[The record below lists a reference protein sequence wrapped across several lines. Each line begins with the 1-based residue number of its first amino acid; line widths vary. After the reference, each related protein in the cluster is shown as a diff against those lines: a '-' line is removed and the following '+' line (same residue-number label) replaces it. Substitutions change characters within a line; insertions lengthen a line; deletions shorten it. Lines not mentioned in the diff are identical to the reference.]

1 MKKIYLLAMMLCL
14 LILPATAMAAP
25 SANATAF
32 ANEEALSNQWI
43 DSMLVK
49 KDSAAA
55 LNIMSADAKKN
66 VKAAEMQKAQERM
79 SKELG
84 TLKEGQDVD
93 VVARDRPLQDLD
105 LVRPA
110 DFAHQFSE
118 TNPDLADQDT
128 LAVLGDPDEVVLQ
141 VEAAMR
147 AGAVVLHVEGAVH
160 TLDRGADADGGP
172 GLAHQLVHVVGGEC
186 VVQRPRYWHP
196 AGLLPVWRVHE
207 LAGPRPRLRVPR
219 S

>member
-49 KDSAAA
+49 KDSSAA

-66 VKAAEMQKAQERM
+66 VKASEMQKAQERM

-84 TLKEGQDVD
+84 TLKESRFVSWTRFDKTDQVIYLMSFDKAK
-93 VVARDRPLQDLD
+93 VVRCEFIFNSKGELD
-105 LVRPA
+105 Y
-110 DFAHQFSE
+110 FALTPFAPQE
-118 TNPDLADQDT
+118 NAKN
-128 LAVLGDPDEVVLQ
+128 AK
-141 VEAAMR
+141 AKK
-147 AGAVVLHVEGAVH
+147 
-160 TLDRGADADGGP
+160 
-172 GLAHQLVHVVGGEC
+172 
-186 VVQRPRYWHP
+186 
-196 AGLLPVWRVHE
+196 
-207 LAGPRPRLRVPR
+207 
-219 S
+219 

>member
-49 KDSAAA
+49 KDSASA

-84 TLKEGQDVD
+84 TLKESRFVSWTRFDKTDQVIYLMSFDKAK
-93 VVARDRPLQDLD
+93 VVRCEFIFNSKGELD
-105 LVRPA
+105 Y
-110 DFAHQFSE
+110 FALTPFAPQE
-118 TNPDLADQDT
+118 NAKN
-128 LAVLGDPDEVVLQ
+128 AK
-141 VEAAMR
+141 AKK
-147 AGAVVLHVEGAVH
+147 
-160 TLDRGADADGGP
+160 
-172 GLAHQLVHVVGGEC
+172 
-186 VVQRPRYWHP
+186 
-196 AGLLPVWRVHE
+196 
-207 LAGPRPRLRVPR
+207 
-219 S
+219 

>member
-49 KDSAAA
+49 KDSTAA

-66 VKAAEMQKAQERM
+66 VKASEMQKAQERM

-84 TLKEGQDVD
+84 TLKESRFVSWTRFDKTDQVIYLMSFDKAK
-93 VVARDRPLQDLD
+93 VVRCEFIFNSKGELD
-105 LVRPA
+105 Y
-110 DFAHQFSE
+110 FALTPFAPQE
-118 TNPDLADQDT
+118 NAKN
-128 LAVLGDPDEVVLQ
+128 AK
-141 VEAAMR
+141 AKK
-147 AGAVVLHVEGAVH
+147 
-160 TLDRGADADGGP
+160 
-172 GLAHQLVHVVGGEC
+172 
-186 VVQRPRYWHP
+186 
-196 AGLLPVWRVHE
+196 
-207 LAGPRPRLRVPR
+207 
-219 S
+219 

>member
-66 VKAAEMQKAQERM
+66 VKAAEMQNAQERM

-84 TLKEGQDVD
+84 TLKESRFVSWTRFDKTDQVIYLMSFDKAK
-93 VVARDRPLQDLD
+93 VVRCEFIFNSKGELD
-105 LVRPA
+105 Y
-110 DFAHQFSE
+110 FALTPFAPQE
-118 TNPDLADQDT
+118 NAKN
-128 LAVLGDPDEVVLQ
+128 AK
-141 VEAAMR
+141 AKK
-147 AGAVVLHVEGAVH
+147 
-160 TLDRGADADGGP
+160 
-172 GLAHQLVHVVGGEC
+172 
-186 VVQRPRYWHP
+186 
-196 AGLLPVWRVHE
+196 
-207 LAGPRPRLRVPR
+207 
-219 S
+219 

>member
-49 KDSAAA
+49 KDSSAA

-66 VKAAEMQKAQERM
+66 IKASEMQKAQERM

-84 TLKEGQDVD
+84 TLKESRFVSWTRFDKTDQVIYLMSFDKAK
-93 VVARDRPLQDLD
+93 VVRCEFIFNSKGELD
-105 LVRPA
+105 Y
-110 DFAHQFSE
+110 FALTPFAPQENAKNAKAS
-118 TNPDLADQDT
+118 NKAKK
-128 LAVLGDPDEVVLQ
+128 
-141 VEAAMR
+141 
-147 AGAVVLHVEGAVH
+147 
-160 TLDRGADADGGP
+160 
-172 GLAHQLVHVVGGEC
+172 
-186 VVQRPRYWHP
+186 
-196 AGLLPVWRVHE
+196 
-207 LAGPRPRLRVPR
+207 
-219 S
+219 

>member
-1 MKKIYLLAMMLCL
+1 MKKVYLLAMMLCL

-66 VKAAEMQKAQERM
+66 VKASEMQKAQERM

-84 TLKEGQDVD
+84 TLKESRFVSWTRFDKTDQVIYLMSFDKAK
-93 VVARDRPLQDLD
+93 VVRCEFIFNSKGELD
-105 LVRPA
+105 Y
-110 DFAHQFSE
+110 FALTPFAPQE
-118 TNPDLADQDT
+118 NAKN
-128 LAVLGDPDEVVLQ
+128 AK
-141 VEAAMR
+141 AKK
-147 AGAVVLHVEGAVH
+147 
-160 TLDRGADADGGP
+160 
-172 GLAHQLVHVVGGEC
+172 
-186 VVQRPRYWHP
+186 
-196 AGLLPVWRVHE
+196 
-207 LAGPRPRLRVPR
+207 
-219 S
+219 

>member
-84 TLKEGQDVD
+84 TLRESRFVSWTRFDKTDQVIYLMSFDKAK
-93 VVARDRPLQDLD
+93 VVRCEFIFNSKGELD
-105 LVRPA
+105 Y
-110 DFAHQFSE
+110 FALTPFAPQE
-118 TNPDLADQDT
+118 NAKN
-128 LAVLGDPDEVVLQ
+128 AK
-141 VEAAMR
+141 AKK
-147 AGAVVLHVEGAVH
+147 
-160 TLDRGADADGGP
+160 
-172 GLAHQLVHVVGGEC
+172 
-186 VVQRPRYWHP
+186 
-196 AGLLPVWRVHE
+196 
-207 LAGPRPRLRVPR
+207 
-219 S
+219 

>member
-66 VKAAEMQKAQERM
+66 VKASEMQKAQERM

-84 TLKEGQDVD
+84 TLKESRFVSWTRFDKTDQFIYLMSFDKAK
-93 VVARDRPLQDLD
+93 VVRCEFIFNSKGELD
-105 LVRPA
+105 Y
-110 DFAHQFSE
+110 FALTPFAPQE
-118 TNPDLADQDT
+118 NAKN
-128 LAVLGDPDEVVLQ
+128 AK
-141 VEAAMR
+141 AKK
-147 AGAVVLHVEGAVH
+147 
-160 TLDRGADADGGP
+160 
-172 GLAHQLVHVVGGEC
+172 
-186 VVQRPRYWHP
+186 
-196 AGLLPVWRVHE
+196 
-207 LAGPRPRLRVPR
+207 
-219 S
+219 

>member
-1 MKKIYLLAMMLCL
+1 MKKIYLLVMMLCL

-49 KDSAAA
+49 KDSSAA

-84 TLKEGQDVD
+84 TLKESRFVSWTRFDKTDQVIYLMSFDKAK
-93 VVARDRPLQDLD
+93 VVRCEFIFNSKGELD
-105 LVRPA
+105 Y
-110 DFAHQFSE
+110 FALTPFAPQE
-118 TNPDLADQDT
+118 NAKN
-128 LAVLGDPDEVVLQ
+128 AK
-141 VEAAMR
+141 AKK
-147 AGAVVLHVEGAVH
+147 
-160 TLDRGADADGGP
+160 
-172 GLAHQLVHVVGGEC
+172 
-186 VVQRPRYWHP
+186 
-196 AGLLPVWRVHE
+196 
-207 LAGPRPRLRVPR
+207 
-219 S
+219 

>member
-14 LILPATAMAAP
+14 LLLPATAMAAP

-84 TLKEGQDVD
+84 TLKESRFVSWTRFDKTDQVIYLMSFDKAK
-93 VVARDRPLQDLD
+93 VVRCEFIFNSKGELD
-105 LVRPA
+105 Y
-110 DFAHQFSE
+110 FALTPFAPQE
-118 TNPDLADQDT
+118 NAKN
-128 LAVLGDPDEVVLQ
+128 AK
-141 VEAAMR
+141 AKK
-147 AGAVVLHVEGAVH
+147 
-160 TLDRGADADGGP
+160 
-172 GLAHQLVHVVGGEC
+172 
-186 VVQRPRYWHP
+186 
-196 AGLLPVWRVHE
+196 
-207 LAGPRPRLRVPR
+207 
-219 S
+219 

>member
-49 KDSAAA
+49 KDSASA

-66 VKAAEMQKAQERM
+66 VKASEMQKAQERM

-84 TLKEGQDVD
+84 TLKESRFVSWTRFDKTDQVIYLMSFDKAK
-93 VVARDRPLQDLD
+93 VVRCEFIFNSKGELD
-105 LVRPA
+105 Y
-110 DFAHQFSE
+110 FALTPFAPQE
-118 TNPDLADQDT
+118 NAKN
-128 LAVLGDPDEVVLQ
+128 AK
-141 VEAAMR
+141 AKK
-147 AGAVVLHVEGAVH
+147 
-160 TLDRGADADGGP
+160 
-172 GLAHQLVHVVGGEC
+172 
-186 VVQRPRYWHP
+186 
-196 AGLLPVWRVHE
+196 
-207 LAGPRPRLRVPR
+207 
-219 S
+219 

>member
-66 VKAAEMQKAQERM
+66 VKASEMQKAQERM

-84 TLKEGQDVD
+84 TLKESRFVSWTRFDKTDQVIYLMSFDKAK
-93 VVARDRPLQDLD
+93 VVRCEFIFNSKGELDYFALTPFAPQENAKNAKARK
-105 LVRPA
+105 
-110 DFAHQFSE
+110 
-118 TNPDLADQDT
+118 
-128 LAVLGDPDEVVLQ
+128 
-141 VEAAMR
+141 
-147 AGAVVLHVEGAVH
+147 
-160 TLDRGADADGGP
+160 
-172 GLAHQLVHVVGGEC
+172 
-186 VVQRPRYWHP
+186 
-196 AGLLPVWRVHE
+196 
-207 LAGPRPRLRVPR
+207 
-219 S
+219 

>member
-1 MKKIYLLAMMLCL
+1 MKKIYLLVMMLCL

-66 VKAAEMQKAQERM
+66 VKASEMQKAQERM

-84 TLKEGQDVD
+84 TLKESRFVSWTRFDKTDQVIYLMSFDRAK
-93 VVARDRPLQDLD
+93 VVRCEFIFNSKGELD
-105 LVRPA
+105 Y
-110 DFAHQFSE
+110 FALTPFAPQE
-118 TNPDLADQDT
+118 NAKN
-128 LAVLGDPDEVVLQ
+128 AK
-141 VEAAMR
+141 AKK
-147 AGAVVLHVEGAVH
+147 
-160 TLDRGADADGGP
+160 
-172 GLAHQLVHVVGGEC
+172 
-186 VVQRPRYWHP
+186 
-196 AGLLPVWRVHE
+196 
-207 LAGPRPRLRVPR
+207 
-219 S
+219 

>member
-32 ANEEALSNQWI
+32 ADEEALSNQWI

-66 VKAAEMQKAQERM
+66 VKASEMQKAQERM

-84 TLKEGQDVD
+84 TLKESRFVSWTRFDKTDQVIYLMSFDKAK
-93 VVARDRPLQDLD
+93 VVRCEFIFNSKGELD
-105 LVRPA
+105 Y
-110 DFAHQFSE
+110 FALTPFAPQE
-118 TNPDLADQDT
+118 NAKN
-128 LAVLGDPDEVVLQ
+128 AK
-141 VEAAMR
+141 AKK
-147 AGAVVLHVEGAVH
+147 
-160 TLDRGADADGGP
+160 
-172 GLAHQLVHVVGGEC
+172 
-186 VVQRPRYWHP
+186 
-196 AGLLPVWRVHE
+196 
-207 LAGPRPRLRVPR
+207 
-219 S
+219 

>member
-14 LILPATAMAAP
+14 LILPATALAAP

-66 VKAAEMQKAQERM
+66 VKASEMQKAQERM

-84 TLKEGQDVD
+84 TLKESRFVSWTRFDKTDQVIYLMSFDKAK
-93 VVARDRPLQDLD
+93 VVRCEFIFNSKGELD
-105 LVRPA
+105 Y
-110 DFAHQFSE
+110 FALTPFAPQE
-118 TNPDLADQDT
+118 NAKN
-128 LAVLGDPDEVVLQ
+128 AK
-141 VEAAMR
+141 AKK
-147 AGAVVLHVEGAVH
+147 
-160 TLDRGADADGGP
+160 
-172 GLAHQLVHVVGGEC
+172 
-186 VVQRPRYWHP
+186 
-196 AGLLPVWRVHE
+196 
-207 LAGPRPRLRVPR
+207 
-219 S
+219 

>member
-49 KDSAAA
+49 KDSSAA

-84 TLKEGQDVD
+84 TLKESRFVSWTRFDKTDQVIYLMSFDKAK
-93 VVARDRPLQDLD
+93 VVRCEFIFNSKGELDYFALTPFAPQENAKNAR
-105 LVRPA
+105 A
-110 DFAHQFSE
+110 KK
-118 TNPDLADQDT
+118 
-128 LAVLGDPDEVVLQ
+128 
-141 VEAAMR
+141 
-147 AGAVVLHVEGAVH
+147 
-160 TLDRGADADGGP
+160 
-172 GLAHQLVHVVGGEC
+172 
-186 VVQRPRYWHP
+186 
-196 AGLLPVWRVHE
+196 
-207 LAGPRPRLRVPR
+207 
-219 S
+219 

>member
-55 LNIMSADAKKN
+55 LNIMSTDAKKN

-84 TLKEGQDVD
+84 TLKESRFVSWTRFDKTDQVIYLMSFDKAK
-93 VVARDRPLQDLD
+93 VVRCEFIFNSKGELD
-105 LVRPA
+105 Y
-110 DFAHQFSE
+110 FALTPFAPQE
-118 TNPDLADQDT
+118 NAKN
-128 LAVLGDPDEVVLQ
+128 AK
-141 VEAAMR
+141 AKK
-147 AGAVVLHVEGAVH
+147 
-160 TLDRGADADGGP
+160 
-172 GLAHQLVHVVGGEC
+172 
-186 VVQRPRYWHP
+186 
-196 AGLLPVWRVHE
+196 
-207 LAGPRPRLRVPR
+207 
-219 S
+219 

>member
-84 TLKEGQDVD
+84 TLKESRFVSWTRFDKTAQGIYLMSFDKAK
-93 VVARDRPLQDLD
+93 VVRCEFIFNSKGELD
-105 LVRPA
+105 Y
-110 DFAHQFSE
+110 FALTPFAPQE
-118 TNPDLADQDT
+118 NAKN
-128 LAVLGDPDEVVLQ
+128 AK
-141 VEAAMR
+141 AKK
-147 AGAVVLHVEGAVH
+147 
-160 TLDRGADADGGP
+160 
-172 GLAHQLVHVVGGEC
+172 
-186 VVQRPRYWHP
+186 
-196 AGLLPVWRVHE
+196 
-207 LAGPRPRLRVPR
+207 
-219 S
+219 

>member
-49 KDSAAA
+49 MDSAAA

-66 VKAAEMQKAQERM
+66 VKASEMQKAQERM

-84 TLKEGQDVD
+84 TLKESRFVSWTRFDKTDQVIYLMSFDKAK
-93 VVARDRPLQDLD
+93 VVRCEFIFNSKGELD
-105 LVRPA
+105 Y
-110 DFAHQFSE
+110 FALTPFAPQE
-118 TNPDLADQDT
+118 NAKN
-128 LAVLGDPDEVVLQ
+128 AK
-141 VEAAMR
+141 AKK
-147 AGAVVLHVEGAVH
+147 
-160 TLDRGADADGGP
+160 
-172 GLAHQLVHVVGGEC
+172 
-186 VVQRPRYWHP
+186 
-196 AGLLPVWRVHE
+196 
-207 LAGPRPRLRVPR
+207 
-219 S
+219 

>member
-32 ANEEALSNQWI
+32 ANEEALSSQWI

-66 VKAAEMQKAQERM
+66 VKASEMQKAQERM

-84 TLKEGQDVD
+84 TLKESRFVSWTRFDKTDQVIYLMSFDKAK
-93 VVARDRPLQDLD
+93 VVRCEFIFNSKGELD
-105 LVRPA
+105 Y
-110 DFAHQFSE
+110 FALTPFAPQE
-118 TNPDLADQDT
+118 NAKN
-128 LAVLGDPDEVVLQ
+128 AK
-141 VEAAMR
+141 AKK
-147 AGAVVLHVEGAVH
+147 
-160 TLDRGADADGGP
+160 
-172 GLAHQLVHVVGGEC
+172 
-186 VVQRPRYWHP
+186 
-196 AGLLPVWRVHE
+196 
-207 LAGPRPRLRVPR
+207 
-219 S
+219 

>member
-1 MKKIYLLAMMLCL
+1 MKKIYLLVMMLCL

-25 SANATAF
+25 SANATTF

-84 TLKEGQDVD
+84 TLKESRFVSWTRFDKTDQVIYLMSFDKAK
-93 VVARDRPLQDLD
+93 VVRCEFIFNSKGELD
-105 LVRPA
+105 Y
-110 DFAHQFSE
+110 FALTPFAPQE
-118 TNPDLADQDT
+118 NAKN
-128 LAVLGDPDEVVLQ
+128 AK
-141 VEAAMR
+141 AKK
-147 AGAVVLHVEGAVH
+147 
-160 TLDRGADADGGP
+160 
-172 GLAHQLVHVVGGEC
+172 
-186 VVQRPRYWHP
+186 
-196 AGLLPVWRVHE
+196 
-207 LAGPRPRLRVPR
+207 
-219 S
+219 

>member
-66 VKAAEMQKAQERM
+66 VKASEMQKAQERM

-84 TLKEGQDVD
+84 TLKESRFVSWTRFDKTDQVIYLMSFDKAK
-93 VVARDRPLQDLD
+93 VVRCEFIFNSKGELD
-105 LVRPA
+105 Y
-110 DFAHQFSE
+110 FALTPFAPQENAKNAKAS
-118 TNPDLADQDT
+118 NKAKK
-128 LAVLGDPDEVVLQ
+128 
-141 VEAAMR
+141 
-147 AGAVVLHVEGAVH
+147 
-160 TLDRGADADGGP
+160 
-172 GLAHQLVHVVGGEC
+172 
-186 VVQRPRYWHP
+186 
-196 AGLLPVWRVHE
+196 
-207 LAGPRPRLRVPR
+207 
-219 S
+219 

>member
-49 KDSAAA
+49 KDSSAA

-84 TLKEGQDVD
+84 TLKESRFVSWTRFDKTDQVIYLMSFDKAK
-93 VVARDRPLQDLD
+93 VVRCEFIFNSKGELD
-105 LVRPA
+105 Y
-110 DFAHQFSE
+110 FALTPFAPQENAKNAKASNKE
-118 TNPDLADQDT
+118 KK
-128 LAVLGDPDEVVLQ
+128 
-141 VEAAMR
+141 
-147 AGAVVLHVEGAVH
+147 
-160 TLDRGADADGGP
+160 
-172 GLAHQLVHVVGGEC
+172 
-186 VVQRPRYWHP
+186 
-196 AGLLPVWRVHE
+196 
-207 LAGPRPRLRVPR
+207 
-219 S
+219 

>member
-66 VKAAEMQKAQERM
+66 VKASEMQKAQERM

-84 TLKEGQDVD
+84 MLKESRFVSWTRFDKTDQVIYLMSFDKAK
-93 VVARDRPLQDLD
+93 VVRCEFIFNSKGELD
-105 LVRPA
+105 Y
-110 DFAHQFSE
+110 FALTPFAPQE
-118 TNPDLADQDT
+118 NAKN
-128 LAVLGDPDEVVLQ
+128 AK
-141 VEAAMR
+141 AKK
-147 AGAVVLHVEGAVH
+147 
-160 TLDRGADADGGP
+160 
-172 GLAHQLVHVVGGEC
+172 
-186 VVQRPRYWHP
+186 
-196 AGLLPVWRVHE
+196 
-207 LAGPRPRLRVPR
+207 
-219 S
+219 

>member
-1 MKKIYLLAMMLCL
+1 MKKIYLLARMLCL

-66 VKAAEMQKAQERM
+66 VKASEMQKAQERM

-84 TLKEGQDVD
+84 TLKESRFVSWTRFDKTDQVIYLMSFDKAK
-93 VVARDRPLQDLD
+93 VVRCEFIFNSKGELD
-105 LVRPA
+105 Y
-110 DFAHQFSE
+110 FALTPFAPQE
-118 TNPDLADQDT
+118 NAKN
-128 LAVLGDPDEVVLQ
+128 AK
-141 VEAAMR
+141 AKK
-147 AGAVVLHVEGAVH
+147 
-160 TLDRGADADGGP
+160 
-172 GLAHQLVHVVGGEC
+172 
-186 VVQRPRYWHP
+186 
-196 AGLLPVWRVHE
+196 
-207 LAGPRPRLRVPR
+207 
-219 S
+219 

>member
-66 VKAAEMQKAQERM
+66 VKASEMQKAQERM

-84 TLKEGQDVD
+84 TLKESRFVSWTRFDKTDQVIYLMSFDKAK
-93 VVARDRPLQDLD
+93 VVRCEFIFNSKGELD
-105 LVRPA
+105 Y
-110 DFAHQFSE
+110 FALTPFAPQE
-118 TNPDLADQDT
+118 NAKNAKAQK
-128 LAVLGDPDEVVLQ
+128 
-141 VEAAMR
+141 
-147 AGAVVLHVEGAVH
+147 
-160 TLDRGADADGGP
+160 
-172 GLAHQLVHVVGGEC
+172 
-186 VVQRPRYWHP
+186 
-196 AGLLPVWRVHE
+196 
-207 LAGPRPRLRVPR
+207 
-219 S
+219 

>member
-84 TLKEGQDVD
+84 TLKESRFVSWTRFDKTDQVIYLMSFDKAK
-93 VVARDRPLQDLD
+93 VVRCEFIFNSKGELD
-105 LVRPA
+105 C
-110 DFAHQFSE
+110 FALTPFAPQE
-118 TNPDLADQDT
+118 NAKN
-128 LAVLGDPDEVVLQ
+128 AK
-141 VEAAMR
+141 AKK
-147 AGAVVLHVEGAVH
+147 
-160 TLDRGADADGGP
+160 
-172 GLAHQLVHVVGGEC
+172 
-186 VVQRPRYWHP
+186 
-196 AGLLPVWRVHE
+196 
-207 LAGPRPRLRVPR
+207 
-219 S
+219 

>member
-49 KDSAAA
+49 KNSAAA

-84 TLKEGQDVD
+84 TLKESRFVSWTRFDKTDQVIYLMSFDKAR
-93 VVARDRPLQDLD
+93 VVRCEFIFNSKGELD
-105 LVRPA
+105 Y
-110 DFAHQFSE
+110 FALTPFAPQE
-118 TNPDLADQDT
+118 NAKN
-128 LAVLGDPDEVVLQ
+128 AK
-141 VEAAMR
+141 AKK
-147 AGAVVLHVEGAVH
+147 
-160 TLDRGADADGGP
+160 
-172 GLAHQLVHVVGGEC
+172 
-186 VVQRPRYWHP
+186 
-196 AGLLPVWRVHE
+196 
-207 LAGPRPRLRVPR
+207 
-219 S
+219 